1 MKNYKIIKE
10 KKEVTDSDID
20 KYKSF
25 SQLSQ
30 SYQRHTKRPRV
41 PLYKNKW
48 SFIALVIIILLLLLM
63 LGEL

>member
-10 KKEVTDSDID
+10 KKEVADSDID

-25 SQLSQ
+25 SQLTQ
-30 SYQRHTKRPRV
+30 TYQRHVKRPQV

-48 SFIALVIIILLLLLM
+48 SFIALVIIVLLLLLM
-63 LGEL
+63 MGEL